1 MSTEEWIIV
10 AVRVAGSLPVLR
22 WPFAGGCIAVA
33 TDLSDLF
40 LRSYLQLGG
49 VSNYQSFDKWLDQI
63 YLGLFL
69 VVALRWRGPARAVA
83 IGLFAFRLAGFA
95 VFEASGERWTLLLF
109 PNVFEFWFLFV
120 AGAQRWWPEFRYR
133 AGPIAAVLGPL
144 AVLKLFQEYALHVGR
159 WLDDFT
165 AREAVEAVTSFFT

>member
-1 MSTEEWIIV
+1 MSTEEWVII

-22 WPFAGGCIAVA
+22 WPFFGGWVA
-33 TDLSDLF
+33 IGTDLSDLF

-63 YLGLFL
+63 YLALFL
-69 VVALRWRGPARAVA
+69 VAAFRWHGPARSVAV
-83 IGLFAFRLAGFA
+83 GLYAFRLAGFV
-95 VFEASGERWTLLLF
+95 VFEVSGERWTLLLF

-120 AGAQRWWPEFRYR
+120 AGTRRWWQKFPYR
-133 AGPIAAVLGPL
+133 AGPIAAVLATLL
-144 AVLKLFQEYALHVGR
+144 ALKLVQEYALHVAL

-165 AREAVEAVTSFFT
+165 AREAVEAVTGFFT